1 MNYFAIAGGLFVIW
15 MGMSVARTG
24 QRSSYPTARRN
35 LQLIGGAQ
43 AALGLGVLLIA
54 MDSQPPAFFLPLVLI
69 LVILVP
75 IMRHLLNA
83 AAARDDHP
91 APQ

>member
-1 MNYFAIAGGLFVIW
+1 LNYFAIAGGVFVIW

-24 QRSSYPTARRN
+24 QRSPYPTARRN

-54 MDSQPPAFFLPLVLI
+54 MEAKPPAFFLPLVLI

-75 IMRHLLNA
+75 IMRHLLA
-83 AAARDDHP
+83 AAAVDDRP
-91 APQ
+91 TSQ

>member
-1 MNYFAIAGGLFVIW
+1 MNYFAIAGGLFIIW

-24 QRSSYPTARRN
+24 QRSPYPTARRN

-54 MDSQPPAFFLPLVLI
+54 MESQPPAFFLPLVLI

-75 IMRHLLNA
+75 VVRHLLA
-83 AAARDDHP
+83 AAARDDRP
-91 APQ
+91 TLQ

>member
-24 QRSSYPTARRN
+24 QRSSYSGARRN

-54 MDSQPPAFFLPLVLI
+54 MESHPPAFFFPLLLI

-75 IMRHLLNA
+75 IMRHLLVA
-83 AAARDDHP
+83 AHHDRST
-91 APQ
+91 Q

>member
-1 MNYFAIAGGLFVIW
+1 MNYFAIAGGLFIIW

-24 QRSSYPTARRN
+24 QRSPYPTARRN

-54 MDSQPPAFFLPLVLI
+54 MESQPPAFFLPLVLI

-75 IMRHLLNA
+75 VVRHLLA
-83 AAARDDHP
+83 AAARDDRP
-91 APQ
+91 TPQ